1 MDARSSYREAA
12 VCGASPMRLV
22 LCLYEQAIEDLRR
35 AVAALAT
42 SDIATRTRLINHAL
56 MVIGQLQG
64 TLDMDRGGAVA
75 RNLERFYVLLR
86 AGLVEAQA
94 TQSRNILEQ
103 QISQLTTVYEAWQEV
118 ERRTQPSAPQ
128 SAEPTQ
134 ASSMLPSSETSFTE
148 WNA

>member
-1 MDARSSYREAA
+1 MDAKSSYREA
-12 VCGASPMRLV
+12 VVRGASPMRLV

-35 AVAALAT
+35 AAAAMA
-42 SDIATRTRLINHAL
+42 DGNIETRTRLINHAH

-64 TLDMDRGGAVA
+64 TLDMERGGMVA

-86 AGLVEAQA
+86 AGLLDAQGK
-94 TQSRNILEQ
+94 QSRNILEQ

-118 ERRTQPSAPQ
+118 ERRTLPSAVQ

-134 ASSMLPSSETSFTE
+134 ASPMFPSPETPFTE

>member
-1 MDARSSYREAA
+1 MDAKSSYREAA
-12 VCGASPMRLV
+12 VRGASPMRLV

-35 AVAALAT
+35 AVAALT
-42 SDIATRTRLINHAL
+42 TGDIETRTRLINHAL

-64 TLDMDRGGAVA
+64 TLDMEHGGAVA
-75 RNLERFYVLLR
+75 KNLKRFYVLLR
-86 AGLVEAQA
+86 AGLVEAQGK
-94 TQSRNILEQ
+94 QSRNILEQ

-118 ERRTQPSAPQ
+118 ERRTQASATQ

-134 ASSMLPSSETSFTE
+134 ATPMPFSPETPLTE

>member
-1 MDARSSYREAA
+1 
-12 VCGASPMRLV
+12 MRLV

-35 AVAALAT
+35 AVAALST
-42 SDIATRTRLINHAL
+42 GDIATRTRLLNHAL

-64 TLDMDRGGAVA
+64 TLDMEQGGAVA

-86 AGLVEAQA
+86 AGLVEAQGK
-94 TQSRNILEQ
+94 QSRNILEQ

-118 ERRTQPSAPQ
+118 ERRTEASTLPSAEAAQ
-128 SAEPTQ
+128 SGP
-134 ASSMLPSSETSFTE
+134 MPSSLESSLTE